1 MSDITLVTG
10 GTGTLGSLVV
20 QKLRAAGVATRVLS
34 RHAGPDIAVGD
45 LASGVGVDAALAG
58 VSTVIHCAT
67 GKNDEKQGANLIA
80 AARRAG
86 VSHLV
91 YISIVG
97 VDRHPFAY
105 YRAKYAVERLV
116 EDSGLP
122 FTILRA
128 TQFHNLVV
136 GHPERAAAVAVHS
149 GSGCPD
155 PAGRGERGRGASGRA
170 VAVPSRRAG
179 CRTSAARRFGGCA
192 TSRRCGARPPAVVAS
207 LLPLVLPGK
216 TFRAFSA
223 GLHLAPEHADGT
235 VTFEQFLADV
245 RAGRRSAR
253 PSASSRTLPAADTET
268 GH

>member
-10 GTGTLGSLVV
+10 GTGTLGRILVR
-20 QKLRAAGVATRVLS
+20 KLREAGVTTRVLS
-34 RHAGPDIAVGD
+34 RHAGPDVAVGD
-45 LASGVGVDAALAG
+45 LASGVGVDAALSD

-67 GKNDEKQGANLIA
+67 GKHDEKQGANLIA

-105 YRAKYAVERLV
+105 YRAKYAVEGLV
-116 EDSGLP
+116 ERSGLP

-136 GHPERAAAVAVHS
+136 GILSAQRPSPFILVPDVPIQPVEVSEVAERLVQLSLA
-149 GSGCPD
+149 G
-155 PAGRGERGRGASGRA
+155 PAGRVPDLGGPEVRRLRDLAALWRTASGR
-170 VAVPSRRAG
+170 RR
-179 CRTSAARRFGGCA
+179 
-192 TSRRCGARPPAVVAS
+192 V

-235 VTFEQFLADV
+235 VSFEQFLA
-245 RAGRRSAR
+245 
-253 PSASSRTLPAADTET
+253 ASVPT
-268 GH
+268 GG

>member
-20 QKLRAAGVATRVLS
+20 QKLRATGTSTRVLS
-34 RHAGPDIAVGD
+34 RHAGPDVAVGD

-67 GKNDEKQGANLIA
+67 GKNDEKQSANLIA

-97 VDRHPFAY
+97 VDRHPFVY
-105 YRAKYAVERLV
+105 YRAKYAVEALIQR
-116 EDSGLP
+116 SGLP

-136 GHPERAAAVAVHS
+136 RILSAQRPSPFILVPDVPIQPVEVGEVAQRLVELALAEPSGRVPDFGGPQIRRLRDLAALWRTA
-149 GSGCPD
+149 
-155 PAGRGERGRGASGRA
+155 AGRRG
-170 VAVPSRRAG
+170 VLV
-179 CRTSAARRFGGCA
+179 
-192 TSRRCGARPPAVVAS
+192 
-207 LLPLVLPGK
+207 PLVLPGT
-216 TFRAFSA
+216 TFRAFTA
-223 GLHLAPEHADGT
+223 GVHLTPEHADGT
-235 VTFEQFLADV
+235 VTFEQFLS
-245 RAGRRSAR
+245 RS
-253 PSASSRTLPAADTET
+253 TTGAAID
-268 GH
+268 

>member
-34 RHAGPDIAVGD
+34 RHAGPDLTVGD

-97 VDRHPFAY
+97 VDRHPFVY
-105 YRAKYAVERLV
+105 YRTKYAVGRLV
-116 EDSGLP
+116 EGSGLP

-136 GHPERAAAVAVHS
+136 GILSAQRPSPFVLVPDVPIQPVEVSEVAERLVELSLA
-149 GSGCPD
+149 G
-155 PAGRGERGRGASGRA
+155 PAGRVPDLGGPQIRRLRDLAALWRTAAGR
-170 VAVPSRRAG
+170 
-179 CRTSAARRFGGCA
+179 
-192 TSRRCGARPPAVVAS
+192 RPV

-216 TFRAFSA
+216 AFRAFSA

-235 VTFEQFLADV
+235 VTFEQFLAASV
-245 RAGRRSAR
+245 LAGGR
-253 PSASSRTLPAADTET
+253 
-268 GH
+268 

>member
-10 GTGTLGSLVV
+10 GTGTLGRLVV

-34 RHAGPDIAVGD
+34 RHAAPDVAVAD

-67 GKNDEKQGANLIA
+67 GKHDERQGANLIA

-105 YRAKYAVERLV
+105 YRAKYAVERQV
-116 EDSGLP
+116 EGSGLP

-136 GHPERAAAVAVHS
+136 GILRAQRPSPVILVPDVPVQPVEVSEVAQRLVELS
-149 GSGCPD
+149 LAE
-155 PAGRGERGRGASGRA
+155 PAGRVPDLGGPEIRRLRDLAALWRTAAGR
-170 VAVPSRRAG
+170 RR
-179 CRTSAARRFGGCA
+179 
-192 TSRRCGARPPAVVAS
+192 V
-207 LLPLVLPGK
+207 LLPLVLPGT

-223 GLHLAPEHADGT
+223 GLHLAPEHAEGT
-235 VTFEQFLADV
+235 VSFEQFLANSVPAEV
-245 RAGRRSAR
+245 R
-253 PSASSRTLPAADTET
+253 
-268 GH
+268 